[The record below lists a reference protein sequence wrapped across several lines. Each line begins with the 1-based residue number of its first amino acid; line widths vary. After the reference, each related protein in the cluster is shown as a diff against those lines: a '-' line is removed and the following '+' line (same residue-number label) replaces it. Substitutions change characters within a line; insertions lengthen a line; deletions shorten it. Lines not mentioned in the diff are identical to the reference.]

1 MTGMRSAWLALLG
14 VDVAL
19 IAAGVIGYPRFLD
32 QHGSA
37 VYLAEPIVLLA
48 VYAAAVIVVGRF
60 LPGDRRRVL
69 RVAGTVGLLLGVLE
83 LVNISVET
91 FAGLAGSANL
101 ATTAPLILGPFLVWS
116 VVAGWAARA
125 TRSAGLGLLAAVWC
139 AMVTMVIGVTYGFV
153 LALATPGTLAHNLAG
168 DPDYRRSGWT
178 DVKAFVLANTFDN
191 GFTHLLGG
199 LIVASVVGLI
209 GSLIGTRLRHP
220 RRTQLDERPDHIR
233 PGSSAPM
240 GTESAT

>member
-1 MTGMRSAWLALLG
+1 MRSALLAVLG
-14 VDVAL
+14 ADAAL
-19 IAAGVIGYPRFLD
+19 VAAGVIGYPAYLHQR
-32 QHGSA
+32 GSVA
-37 VYLAEPIVLLA
+37 YLAEPVVLLA
-48 VYAAAVIVVGRF
+48 VYAVVVLAVTRSASAG
-60 LPGDRRRVL
+60 RRRIL
-69 RVAGTVGLLLGVLE
+69 RAAALVGLGLGALE
-83 LVNISVET
+83 TVNISVET
-91 FAGLAGSANL
+91 FTGLSGAANL

-209 GSLIGTRLRHP
+209 GSLIGTRLTHP

-240 GTESAT
+240 GTESAR

>member
-1 MTGMRSAWLALLG
+1 MRSALLAVLG
-14 VDVAL
+14 ADGAL
-19 IAAGVIGYPRFLD
+19 VVAGVIGYPAFLG
-32 QHGSA
+32 QRGSVA
-37 VYLAEPIVLLA
+37 YLAEPVVLLA
-48 VYAAAVIVVGRF
+48 VYAVVVFAATRSASV
-60 LPGDRRRVL
+60 DRRRVL
-69 RVAGTVGLLLGVLE
+69 RTAALVGLALGVLE
-83 LVNISVET
+83 TVNISVET
-91 FAGLAGSANL
+91 FTGLSGAANL

-125 TRSAGLGLLAAVWC
+125 CGSLGLGLLAAVWC

-153 LALATPGTLAHNLAG
+153 LALATPGRLAHDLVN

-209 GSLIGTRLRHP
+209 GSLIGTRLAHP
-220 RRTQLDERPDHIR
+220 RQPQLDRPDHIR
-233 PGSSAPM
+233 PVSSVPT